1 VKNQNDLIGLIVAIV
16 VGLGGILTFFFMKP
30 TPPTVAAPTAVSV
43 TDAKLSEGAVTYTA
57 ALPGGSSGGMGGGM
71 AGGMAGGF
79 GGPSMGGSRGGPGG
93 PPPGAMGAPAGGG
106 GPSVAGVASAGA
118 GK

>member
-1 VKNQNDLIGLIVAIV
+1 MKNQNDLIGLIVAIV

-43 TDAKLSEGAVTYTA
+43 ADAKLSEGSVTYTA

-71 AGGMAGGF
+71 AGGF
-79 GGPSMGGSRGGPGG
+79 GGPAMGGSRGGPGG
-93 PPPGAMGAPAGGG
+93 PPPGVMGGASGAP
-106 GPSVAGVASAGA
+106 SLAGVTGT